1 MSEDTEVSVRL
12 ADLEA
17 RFVHAERTLQ
27 DLSEVTN
34 QQWKQID
41 RLENQVKQL
50 KERTAE
56 LERYKNDGGA
66 LSEERPPHY

>member
-50 KERTAE
+50 KE
-56 LERYKNDGGA
+56 
-66 LSEERPPHY
+66 LSIVVEEVKCLM